1 MNLVVPVIPIFFF
14 VVLVV
19 PIRPVIIIHFLLIL
33 DLIGFH
39 SLDGSILNDNL
50 IENLDTI

>member
-1 MNLVVPVIPIFFF
+1 MNLVVPVIPIFLF

-19 PIRPVIIIHFLLIL
+19 PIRPVIMIHFLLIL
-33 DLIGFH
+33 DLISFH
-39 SLDGSILNDNL
+39 SLDESIFIDNL